1 MSETKKVGT
10 LIKTLGVKRKIDDS
24 TEYDTIILFYRDEF
38 GNKKVKYV
46 PRAEVP
52 FYILNDPSSK
62 EAEAPPMFIE
72 AEKVTKHMAYSDM
85 LYREIAAKT
94 DSLAYYDRIAITQG
108 RKSRAMKN
116 LLKHKN
122 VYNADMDI
130 VDRYIKNFMEEYD
143 VDQSYKLHKTY
154 YDIEVDLMPNGWK
167 DHGFIGFPDESEAPC
182 PINII
187 TLIDEKTM
195 TIYTSIHRNPENKS
209 LVEFEEKVEEFKTYL
224 LEKILTEDGVK
235 INDIDIKFFNAEE
248 EVIENFFKTIHEID
262 PDFALAWNSHFD
274 LETMSNRAA
283 KLYSKKKEIKD
294 AGIKGRD
301 QATSI
306 MCDSK
311 YCTFKT
317 DTGELFYI
325 TPKYYYYSQ
334 ANKPISDRA
343 DSITILDGIV
353 WLDQMGV
360 YANVRK
366 SQGQKESYALDA
378 IAYEELKKE
387 KLPFFPGQTIK
398 NLPWLNF
405 WQFAEY
411 NIRDVLLL
419 HLLEEKGLDMEMLQ
433 RLSEITNTK
442 KEKVFKKTVSLKNFV
457 NKFAEEKGFVMSN
470 NKNAQYG
477 DDGGFFEAHYIPKPP
492 LLEKEPVYIEAFQ
505 KKENYGAFVADPL
518 KNENLG
524 IKTVSKKPS
533 QFIFEWVFDE
543 DLSALYPSIIR
554 SFNLDKQTQIGKF
567 FLIDDELKSRLI
579 DEYGYDGLFSLSKNE
594 EAEGKSAEEVVSDL
608 GPTIT
613 DSLMSR
619 NWSRIGEKYFMLPS
633 TEELLIE
640 LKGKL

>member
-1 MSETKKVGT
+1 
-10 LIKTLGVKRKIDDS
+10 
-24 TEYDTIILFYRDEF
+24 
-38 GNKKVKYV
+38 
-46 PRAEVP
+46 
-52 FYILNDPSSK
+52 
-62 EAEAPPMFIE
+62 
-72 AEKVTKHMAYSDM
+72 
-85 LYREIAAKT
+85 
-94 DSLAYYDRIAITQG
+94 
-108 RKSRAMKN
+108 
-116 LLKHKN
+116 
-122 VYNADMDI
+122 
-130 VDRYIKNFMEEYD
+130 
-143 VDQSYKLHKTY
+143 
-154 YDIEVDLMPNGWK
+154 
-167 DHGFIGFPDESEAPC
+167 
-182 PINII
+182 
-187 TLIDEKTM
+187 
-195 TIYTSIHRNPENKS
+195 
-209 LVEFEEKVEEFKTYL
+209 
-224 LEKILTEDGVK
+224 
-235 INDIDIKFFNAEE
+235 
-248 EVIENFFKTIHEID
+248 
-262 PDFALAWNSHFD
+262 
-274 LETMSNRAA
+274 
-283 KLYSKKKEIKD
+283 
-294 AGIKGRD
+294 
-301 QATSI
+301 
-306 MCDSK
+306 
-311 YCTFKT
+311 
-317 DTGELFYI
+317 
-325 TPKYYYYSQ
+325 
-334 ANKPISDRA
+334 
-343 DSITILDGIV
+343 
-353 WLDQMGV
+353 MGV

-492 LLEKEPVYIEAFQ
+492 LLEKEPVYVEAFQ

-567 FLIDDELKSRLI
+567 FLLDDEIKSRLI